1 MGRFCIAILLIISIN
16 SYSKPPCRDEYI
28 KVVKTDSCRYVE
40 MGVMTY
46 TDFYMHKKRLLEIK
60 EMIPSIKD
68 SLTSIKIHRNE
79 IKRNMDSI
87 KVYNEVIVDSLTYD
101 RDTWR
106 EVSYEL
112 EDSLIDAEY
121 ELHKQKK
128 NRFKWFGGG
137 IASALLIF
145 LIL

>member
-1 MGRFCIAILLIISIN
+1 MGRFCIAILLIVSIK
-16 SYSKPPCRDEYI
+16 SFSKPPCQDEYI
-28 KVVKTDSCRYVE
+28 KIVKTDSCRYVE

-68 SLTSIKIHRNE
+68 SLKSIKIHRNE

-87 KVYNEVIVDSLTYD
+87 KVYNEVVVDSLTYD
-101 RDTWR
+101 RDVWK
-106 EVSYEL
+106 EISYDL
-112 EDSLIDAEY
+112 EESLIDTEY
-121 ELHKQKK
+121 ELSKQKK

-137 IASALLIF
+137 FVSALLIF

>member
-1 MGRFCIAILLIISIN
+1 MGRFCIAILLIISIK

-121 ELHKQKK
+121 ELHKQ
-128 NRFKWFGGG
+128 
-137 IASALLIF
+137 
-145 LIL
+145 